1 MFNLTPQERKVI
13 LFLGTVTLTGM
24 GINFFAK
31 NFSSVKVIAYLNQD
45 ISKIDLNQA
54 DKYTLMS
61 VSGIGEKIAQRILEY
76 RNQEG
81 NFHDIEE
88 LRRIQGLTKSKYEKI
103 KDDFVIR

>member
-1 MFNLTPQERKVI
+1 MPDLSRQEQQVI
-13 LFLGTVTLTGM
+13 LFLAIVALAGI
-24 GINFFAK
+24 GINFLAK

-54 DKYTLMS
+54 DRYTLMS
-61 VSGIGEKIAQRILEY
+61 VSGIGEKIAQCILDY

-88 LRRIQGLTKSKYEKI
+88 LKRIKGLTKSKYEKI
-103 KDDFVIR
+103 KDEFVIR

>member
-1 MFNLTPQERKVI
+1 VFNLTPQERQVI
-13 LFLGTVTLTGM
+13 LFLATVALAGM

-45 ISKIDLNQA
+45 ISKIGLNQA
-54 DKYTLMS
+54 DKATLMS

-81 NFHDIEE
+81 SFHDIEE
-88 LRRIQGLTKSKYEKI
+88 LRRIKGLTKSKYEKI
-103 KDDFVIR
+103 RDEFVIR